1 MMINSFKDWLDFLVF
16 DTIKA
21 KIEDIRKGQQIKKRI
36 SDYTQ
41 RYIQQFEIFSHD
53 EEFDLMYTQYKKI
66 QEFLLENNKD
76 MVFKLVENYIKKNS
90 TC

>member
-21 KIEDIRKGQQIKKRI
+21 KIDDKRKEQQIKKRI

-41 RYIQQFEIFSHD
+41 RYIQQFEVFSRD
-53 EEFDLMYTQYKKI
+53 EEFDLQAVMDCLKA
-66 QEFLLENNKD
+66 NN
-76 MVFKLVENYIKKNS
+76 IKK
-90 TC
+90 